1 MHEQL
6 RLMEELR
13 PLRDP
18 VLLCGFVGWT
28 DTHGAAA
35 GAIAHLAEQWGARPL
50 AEIDAEPYYDFTVQR
65 PRTRNAGATRVL
77 EWPANRFL
85 VASPPG
91 AGRDF
96 LLLSGIEPHF
106 RWRSFLDAILEL
118 LELAGSTTSVTL
130 GVQPGAVP
138 HTRPAPVTLS
148 ASDAGFATQ
157 FGLEIPASRYEGP
170 TGVMSVLNLRLR
182 SLDWRNASLW
192 AISPHYVSAGPNPHA
207 MEALVRMIDRG
218 FGTSTLLGSIDAQS
232 EEFDR
237 QLRSALAP
245 EGDAAAYV
253 RTLEEQYDQQRGG
266 SHTHEPLP
274 PAGDIL
280 GDLERF
286 LREQR
291 DEGSGNAR

>member
-1 MHEQL
+1 MHERL
-6 RLMEELR
+6 RLLEEPR

-18 VLLCGFVGWT
+18 VFLCGFVGWT

-35 GAIAHLAEQWGARPL
+35 GAVAHLAEQWGARPI

-65 PRTRNAGATRVL
+65 PRTRNEGMTRVL

-85 VASPPG
+85 LASPPG
-91 AGRDF
+91 AERDF
-96 LLLSGIEPHF
+96 ILLSGIEPHF
-106 RWRSFLDAILEL
+106 RWRSFLDAILEV
-118 LELAGSTTSVTL
+118 LELTGSTTSVTL
-130 GVQPGAVP
+130 GAQPGAVP

-148 ASDAGFATQ
+148 ASDDGFAAQ
-157 FGLEIPASRYEGP
+157 FGLEIPTSRYEGP
-170 TGVMSVLNLRLR
+170 TGVMSVLNLRAR

-192 AISPHYVSAGPNPHA
+192 AICPHYVSAGPNPHA
-207 MEALVRMIDRG
+207 VAALVRMIDRG
-218 FGTSTLLGSIDAQS
+218 YGTSTPLGAIEDQI

-237 QLRSALAP
+237 QLQSALDP
-245 EGDAAAYV
+245 GSDAAAYV
-253 RTLEEQYDQQRGG
+253 QTLEEQYDQQRG
-266 SHTHEPLP
+266 HVPEEPLP

-291 DEGSGNAR
+291 GEEPGPRA